1 MFDLHYQS
9 PEKARG
15 RRIDKVTI
23 QFHNSSR
30 NLDSQVLT
38 SEHIY
43 PHSQP
48 QEKMQKQGSHP
59 IHTPPKRKDIPSFK
73 HYEQD
78 NPRSKDKKQSI
89 PL

>member
-1 MFDLHYQS
+1 
-9 PEKARG
+9 
-15 RRIDKVTI
+15 
-23 QFHNSSR
+23 
-30 NLDSQVLT
+30 
-38 SEHIY
+38 
-43 PHSQP
+43 
-48 QEKMQKQGSHP
+48 MQKQGSHP